1 MGPVWGY
8 IAFDNKFNIIGA
20 IFDHKGET
28 PGLGAEIRYKKFQEQ
43 FKGKNILDAN
53 GVFQSVKVL
62 KGGAAPDD
70 IHGVDGIT
78 GGTITSD
85 GVTEMLERTLQ
96 IYVPYIKGD
105 I

>member
-1 MGPVWGY
+1 M
-8 IAFDNKFNIIGA
+8 
-20 IFDHKGET
+20 
-28 PGLGAEIRYKKFQEQ
+28 
-43 FKGKNILDAN
+43 
-53 GVFQSVKVL
+53 KVL